1 MSTVSYRTFT
11 GTAAENYQRYFVP
24 AIAAPVSAE
33 LLRVADLQ
41 TGERILDVA
50 CGTGVVTRLAAE
62 QVGASGAVTGVD
74 VAPDMVELARS
85 TAPPVG
91 AAIEWHEADAA
102 SLPLPDAAFDV
113 VLCQLGL
120 MFIEDRPAALR
131 EMHRVLAPGGRVIV
145 NTPGTIHPTFELM
158 ERAIV
163 EQISAELG
171 GFVRAVFSM
180 HDPDALGT
188 LLRGAGF
195 GDVSATSYAAAL
207 VLPAPAAFLWQYIN
221 LTPMGPFVAQA
232 PDEAQSAM
240 ERQVVDSW
248 DRFVVDGKTPID
260 QQMVLASGWRLPA
273 PTETRTD
280 DEGQRP

>member
-1 MSTVSYRTFT
+1 MSAVSYRTFT

-41 TGERILDVA
+41 TGERVLDVA
-50 CGTGVVTRLAAE
+50 CGTGVVTRLATE
-62 QVGASGAVTGVD
+62 RVGASGAVTGVD

-85 TAPPVG
+85 IATPVG
-91 AAIEWHEADAA
+91 AVIEWHEADAA

-248 DRFVVDGKTPID
+248 DRYVVDGKTPID
-260 QQMVLASGWRLPA
+260 QQMVLASGWR
-273 PTETRTD
+273 
-280 DEGQRP
+280 